1 MSSTPAWRDPNQTSL
16 PRSVVLCAVAA
27 AIGLLIAGFGLF
39 TGRGTSTLI
48 VPAEDVALVNQQPIA
63 RSDYLIQ
70 LRALYGDDAQK
81 ATLAQR
87 RKVLEDMIREE
98 LFVQRGKELDL
109 AAVDPDIRSAMVAG
123 VEQSVAADAIANRPS
138 DATLQA
144 YYAAHRA
151 DYAGEGVISVRDL
164 LFPSMD
170 RARAAAKALASGEE
184 ADRALAQFGGRDT
197 GRARGD
203 AFYFAA
209 KIHLGDPLFAA
220 ASAVKAPGV
229 AGPIQQA
236 DGAHVELVLSNTP
249 PVPRDFAAA
258 RDQVAS
264 DYRKAAVDA
273 LQAKSARFL
282 RQRANI
288 LISDDLK

>member
-1 MSSTPAWRDPNQTSL
+1 MTSSGAWRDPHRTSL
-16 PRSVVLCAVAA
+16 TRSVALCAVAS
-27 AIGLLIAGFGLF
+27 AIGLLLAGLGLF

-70 LRALYGDDAQK
+70 LRALYGDDAPK
-81 ATLAQR
+81 ATAAQR

-98 LFVQRGKELDL
+98 LFVQRGAELDL

-123 VEQSVAADAIANRPS
+123 VEQSVAADAIANQPRE
-138 DATLQA
+138 ATLRA
-144 YYAAHRA
+144 YYVAHQA
-151 DYAGEGVISVRDL
+151 NYASEGVIGVRDL
-164 LFPSMD
+164 LFPSM
-170 RARAAAKALASGEE
+170 AQAGQAAKALKSGED
-184 ADRALAQFGGRDT
+184 ADRVLARFAGRDT
-197 GRARGD
+197 GRVQGRT
-203 AFYFAA
+203 FYFAA
-209 KIHLGDPLFAA
+209 KIHLGDALFAA
-220 ASAVKAPGV
+220 ASALTPGGV
-229 AGPIQQA
+229 AGPFQQG
-236 DGAHVELVLSNTP
+236 DGAHVELVLNNTAP
-249 PVPRDFAAA
+249 APRDFAAA